1 MTTVVLPWPP
11 KALSPNARTHWRA
24 KAPVTAAYKR
34 ACWAL
39 AMEAGM
45 VAPDVPEIAPQG
57 RAGAR
62 PGRIHLYLEFYPP
75 DRRARD
81 DDNMVAS
88 FKAGRDGLA
97 QALGVDDKRFVCHP
111 VVMDQIGGFIKAR
124 VTAYVEVPKHEA

>member
-1 MTTVVLPWPP
+1 MTTVILPWPP
-11 KALSPNARTHWRA
+11 KDLSPNARAHWRA

-39 AMEAGM
+39 AVEAGLR
-45 VAPDVPEIAPQG
+45 APEDVDSDSQ
-57 RAGAR
+57 RL
-62 PGRIHLYLEFYPP
+62 HLWLEFYPP

-81 DDNMVAS
+81 DDNMIAS

-124 VTAYVEVPKHEA
+124 VTA